1 MVPRDKKVLWSFM
14 FLLAGAMAPNIQYPF
29 TSTCAVTGSTVIL
42 PCSFTPKKYFIKSGT
57 KIPLKVTRA
66 RWCINHPVCQTT
78 TPSLYDSDSRNNDP
92 RYRYLGDL
100 EGNCTLMIR
109 GVGMQDNATFR
120 FRMEANNTAG
130 HFTNPMGV
138 SITVVEA
145 IKMKINSSDQN
156 NKFSSGQAIS
166 LQCTT
171 SRCTFNH
178 LEVTWHKDGHT
189 LSENGST
196 LHLSTLTAKD
206 SGNYTCALTS
216 NIVMTQSEPFSLQV
230 EAEEEASNLPLIA
243 GVVFGVLL
251 VVTTLI
257 LFIFIIKRK
266 RTSPESLNTAGGE
279 PGKKNADHIPSSV
292 LPPPREEAGY
302 RRQETGQEAEEVSY
316 ASVQFKQNQQNRRK
330 AEEEPDLTIYSSVTT
345 RG

>member
-14 FLLAGAMAPNIQYPF
+14 FLLAGAMAQNIQYRL

-42 PCSFTPKKYFIKSGT
+42 PCSFTPKKYFIESGT
-57 KIPLKVTRA
+57 TIPLKVTRA
-66 RWCINHPVCQTT
+66 RWCINHPLCQGS
-78 TPSLYDSDSRNNDP
+78 TPSVYDSDSRNNDP
-92 RYRYLGDL
+92 QYQYLGDL
-100 EGNCTLMIR
+100 EGNCTLQIR

-120 FRMEANNTAG
+120 FRMEANDVAG
-130 HFTNPMGV
+130 HFTNQTGV
-138 SITVVEA
+138 NITVVEA
-145 IKMKINSSDQN
+145 IRMKIESSDQN
-156 NKFSSGQAIS
+156 SKFSSGQAIS

-178 LEVTWHKDGHT
+178 LEVTWHKDGYT

-216 NIVMTQSEPFSLQV
+216 NNMMTQSEPFSLQV
-230 EAEEEASNLPLIA
+230 EAEEEASGRPLIA

-251 VVTTLI
+251 VLTTLI

-266 RTSPESLNTAGGE
+266 RTTPESLNTAGGE

-292 LPPPREEAGY
+292 PPLPQKDAGS
-302 RRQETGQEAEEVSY
+302 RRQETVQEAEEVSY
-316 ASVQFKQNQQNRRK
+316 VSVQFKQNQQNRRK
-330 AEEEPDLTIYSSVTT
+330 AEEEPDLTIYSSVAT